1 MTYAKISCNIV
12 FEVNISMW
20 EEERMKIEINRLI
33 HADVIRD
40 LAQ

>member
-1 MTYAKISCNIV
+1 MLKYRNIV
-12 FEVNISMW
+12 FEVNTSMW
-20 EEERMKIEINRLI
+20 EEEERMKIEINRLI